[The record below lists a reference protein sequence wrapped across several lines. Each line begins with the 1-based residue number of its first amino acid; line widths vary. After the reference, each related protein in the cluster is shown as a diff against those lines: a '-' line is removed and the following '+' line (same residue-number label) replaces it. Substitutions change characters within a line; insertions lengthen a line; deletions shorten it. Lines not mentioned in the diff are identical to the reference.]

1 MFLTRILKRGAKPAF
16 EPERE
21 LATFSPF
28 RSASPL
34 KFDSQAIN
42 VPHDQKYLLS
52 RFLLK
57 KSNKFFV
64 G

>member
-34 KFDSQAIN
+34 KFDSQA
-42 VPHDQKYLLS
+42 VSSMVLVCPYFRS
-52 RFLLK
+52 T
-57 KSNKFFV
+57 
-64 G
+64 